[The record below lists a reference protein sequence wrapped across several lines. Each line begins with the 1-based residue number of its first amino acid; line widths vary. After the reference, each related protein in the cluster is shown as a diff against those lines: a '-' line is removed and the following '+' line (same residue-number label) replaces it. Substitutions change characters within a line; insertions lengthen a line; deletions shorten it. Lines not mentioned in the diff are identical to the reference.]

1 MIKGGGSEFPEKWR
15 VGIDLV
21 PALSQCARN
30 LLYIQIVFDSVPLC
44 VWVRGIFPKLSII
57 PNFLPITPH
66 LAHFSIES
74 LDFDTK
80 TILPSPKNSSVP
92 LAEID
97 CSFSICSHYSFSL
110 FIASGL
116 QNEKRQHLNF
126 FVRSYFENICGPQ
139 LSLGLLLA
147 HVGQNNCDKT
157 DWRPFSRAT
166 T

>member
-1 MIKGGGSEFPEKWR
+1 MNDQWGGSEFPEKWR

-44 VWVRGIFPKLSII
+44 VCVCEESF
-57 PNFLPITPH
+57 PNFRSFRTSCRLLHVLLTSPSK
-66 LAHFSIES
+66 ACFSTQK
-74 LDFDTK
+74 LFCRVQ
-80 TILPSPKNSSVP
+80 KNSSVP

-116 QNEKRQHLNF
+116 RNEKRQHLNF
-126 FVRSYFENICGPQ
+126 FVRSYFGNICGP
-139 LSLGLLLA
+139 
-147 HVGQNNCDKT
+147 
-157 DWRPFSRAT
+157 
-166 T
+166 